1 MHSMPPTLTFSV
13 CIITF
18 RRPALLQQ
26 CLDCIAPSQQ
36 TLDPSKYEVVVSDD
50 CPDQSARYVVEH
62 SGFARWIQG
71 PSQGIA
77 ANRNNAAKAANGDW
91 LVFVDDDELPTPQW
105 LEKMFASAVT
115 RKWDAIVGPV
125 EPVDYPD
132 SIFWYAP
139 TLRGGTFGAGNLAI
153 CKSFLARCG
162 GFDES
167 LKISH
172 EDTEL
177 GERISSLGARILFHD
192 SALVLHPARRMS
204 LQEVCS
210 RAVQQQCQSYRLH
223 NSDSQRAWPDYPA
236 FLVWNLKYLYRSFKL
251 QFAVADPRRWK
262 SFILR
267 AVLGIVCWPVACFQL
282 IIGK

>member
-1 MHSMPPTLTFSV
+1 MHVPPPLLTFSV
-13 CIITF
+13 CIITY
-18 RRPALLQQ
+18 RRPALLQL
-26 CLDCIAPSQQ
+26 CLDCIAPGQQ

-50 CPDQSARYVVEH
+50 CPDQSARYIVER

-77 ANRNNAAKAANGDW
+77 ANRNNAVKAATGDW
-91 LVFVDDDELPTPQW
+91 IVFVDDDELPTPQW

-139 TLRGGTFGAGNLAI
+139 TLSGESFGAGNLAI
-153 CKSFLARCG
+153 RKSLLTRCG

-167 LKISH
+167 LKVSH
-172 EDTEL
+172 EDTDL
-177 GERISSLGARILFHD
+177 GHRISSLGARILFHD
-192 SALVLHPARRMS
+192 SALVLHPARKMTLRD
-204 LQEVCS
+204 VCS

-223 NSDSQRAWPDYPA
+223 KSDSHSSWTGY
-236 FLVWNLKYLYRSFKL
+236 LMLLIWNIKYMYRYFRLELAAS
-251 QFAVADPRRWK
+251 DSRRWK
-262 SFILR
+262 SLILK
-267 AVLGIVCWPVACFQL
+267 LLIGLVCWPVASLKL
-282 IIGK
+282 ILGK